1 MKISEVPGIKTLENS
16 RVLCGVYFFFILDEL
31 VYVGQSTNIR
41 KRIAAHQLENKINFD
56 SVFYIEVD
64 EDKLIQVEK
73 GYIVKYDP
81 KYNQTHI
88 FERELIKIRRIL
100 NKDPGQRAD
109 EPEILVN
116 DFVKQKITKDRIKKK
131 QTQKQTRP
139 KNIINKADVDIRF
152 RISKKDFRDLMDIA
166 SGYANRHL
174 LGRAV
179 FMEFVNKYRKAKKNK
194 EI

>member
-16 RVLCGVYFFFILDEL
+16 RLLCGVYFLFILDEL

-41 KRIAAHQLENKINFD
+41 SRIAAHQQENKINFD

-179 FMEFVNKYRKAKKNK
+179 FMEFVKKYRKIKKNK
-194 EI
+194 E